1 MQLLLVFGLTGD
13 IPKLVFAVGDYA
25 FIAFAMYMQFMVSKS
40 WPIDTKKMLLLV
52 LPTAPTINW
61 SYSDLSVVDYE

>member
-40 WPIDTKKMLLLV
+40 W
-52 LPTAPTINW
+52 NW